1 MSILDDNFIE
11 RTDKLFLL
19 GRWIPMLPIVSNM
32 WTIHYNRPPYG
43 NPIEVDIDYAGR
55 LCGTMFDGKLTIYEL
70 WELIGGIEVSPD
82 WVNNWN
88 YAASQTLQ
96 DDMCKYNEMLNGE
109 LVRKIAN
116 ELIKRFAQNDMHIMS
131 LNEFDTM
138 HMLWPSASRNNDW
151 FCYEPGVLLHAD
163 WFKFPAYIKIMM
175 TSNGIGFG
183 LLYACAE
190 SISRDVCNVGSLK
203 NKLLAC
209 PYEKQWEYD
218 LFVLDL
224 SPEKILLG
232 NPRDIDEF
240 MAYQQASNPKKTRYN
255 NFNQYNDYV

>member
-1 MSILDDNFIE
+1 MSILDDNYIE

-19 GRWIPMLPIVSNM
+19 GRWIPTLPIVSNM
-32 WTIHYNRPPYG
+32 WTIQYNRPPYG
-43 NPIEVDIDYAGR
+43 NPIMVDVDYAGR
-55 LCGTMFDGKLTIYEL
+55 LCDTMFDGKLSIYEL
-70 WELIGGIEVSPD
+70 WKLIERIEVSPE
-82 WVNNWN
+82 WVKSWN

-109 LVRKIAN
+109 LVQKIAN

-131 LNEFDTM
+131 LNEFDMM
-138 HMLWPSASRNNDW
+138 HIWSPTSGNSDW

-163 WFKFPAYIKIMM
+163 WFESPAYIKIMM

-183 LLYACAE
+183 LLYTSDV
-190 SISRDVCNVGSLK
+190 SISQDVRNVGSLK

-224 SPEKILLG
+224 SPEKVLLG
-232 NPRDIDEF
+232 NPRNIDEF
-240 MAYQQASNPKKTRYN
+240 TI
-255 NFNQYNDYV
+255 